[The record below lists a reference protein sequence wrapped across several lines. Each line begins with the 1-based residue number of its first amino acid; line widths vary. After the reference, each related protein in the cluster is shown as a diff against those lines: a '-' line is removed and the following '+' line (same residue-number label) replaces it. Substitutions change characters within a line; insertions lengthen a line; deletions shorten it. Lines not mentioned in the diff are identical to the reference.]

1 MFISWREQQ
10 RERERE
16 RERDLMKINEL
27 YHVIDKLFV
36 DCDETSKGRDIEQYL
51 SSLSGYGQNSTLGD
65 CGGMLKI

>member
-1 MFISWREQQ
+1 
-10 RERERE
+10 
-16 RERDLMKINEL
+16 MKINEL